1 LQPLRRALQRVAGQQ
16 LTSILMP
23 ENMENGL
30 SYSVMNYLKRL
41 KNQAKLEYDK
51 LCADVGKLKQPGAT
65 NVILEG
71 IRVQARSQIK
81 KELVTHPLLQGFL
94 KNHSC

>member
-1 LQPLRRALQRVAGQQ
+1 VAGQQ

-51 LCADVGKLKQPGAT
+51 LCADVGKLKAGT
-65 NVILEG
+65 NNVLLEG
-71 IRVQARSQIK
+71 IRVQPRSQIK
-81 KELVTHPLLQGFL
+81 KELVTHPLLQGKSRWFAL
-94 KNHSC
+94 